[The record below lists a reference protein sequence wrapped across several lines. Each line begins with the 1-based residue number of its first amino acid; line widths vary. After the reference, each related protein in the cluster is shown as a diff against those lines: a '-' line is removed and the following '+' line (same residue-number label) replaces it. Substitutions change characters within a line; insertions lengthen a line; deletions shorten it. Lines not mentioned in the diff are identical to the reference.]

1 MIGMSAGVRMDALY
15 AITYSEKISK
25 KKQYYDESLEGDL
38 LKAHVLYRF
47 MTE

>member
-1 MIGMSAGVRMDALY
+1 MHYMPLHIAK
-15 AITYSEKISK
+15 KISK
-25 KKQYYDESLEGDL
+25 KKQCYDESLEGDL